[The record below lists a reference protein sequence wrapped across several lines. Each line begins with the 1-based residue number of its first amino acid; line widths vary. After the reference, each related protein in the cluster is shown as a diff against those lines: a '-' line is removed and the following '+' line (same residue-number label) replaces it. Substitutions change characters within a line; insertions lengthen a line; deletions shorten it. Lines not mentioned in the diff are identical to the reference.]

1 MMRNVG
7 VSTGKIVLYFLFVGL
22 FVAGMV
28 EFGLPMLGL
37 KLGAGSSVPEILLLG
52 VINFLGMSVPAL
64 ILARVFDGKSMA
76 AIGFVM
82 QRSIGDFLSGGVVG
96 GFIFLCA
103 LAAAFFGGWAQF
115 NPDFAKVSM
124 SAMAI
129 GAIGMTLAS
138 AGEEVMMRGYVLQE
152 LMSKFPTPVAV
163 LVTSLIFVGLH
174 AGALIGSSMAAIGAL
189 NIFLASVLLSLAY
202 LATRS
207 LWLPIGI
214 HAGWNVIQGPL
225 LGINVSGNDF
235 NSGWHPVTLSGPDMM
250 TGGSFG
256 FEGSLMGVIGP
267 ALGILMML
275 LFRRRRASA

>member
-1 MMRNVG
+1 MMRSVG
-7 VSTGKIVLYFLFVGL
+7 ISTGKIVLYFVFVGL

-28 EFGLPMLGL
+28 EAGLPMLGL
-37 KLGAGSSVPEILLLG
+37 KLGKGSSVPEILLLG
-52 VINFLGMSVPAL
+52 VINFVGMSVPAVV
-64 ILARVFDGKSMA
+64 LARVFDGKSLA
-76 AIGFVM
+76 AMGLVM

-225 LGINVSGNDF
+225 LGINVSGNDV
-235 NSGWHPVTLSGPDMM
+235 NAGWHPVTLSGPDMM

-275 LFRRRRASA
+275 LFRRRTAA